1 MRAPPGRTWRYRR
14 IFGMPY
20 IEWIDSLSVGV
31 EEIDEQHKE
40 LIGRINQ
47 LALAREEKRGSEV
60 TAAVLAGLEAYIA
73 EHFGLEEAYFRE
85 LEYPDAKAHV
95 AEHEGF
101 KRRVAEFRAAYS
113 RNEAALDDEILGYLK
128 SWLTRHIS
136 YSDKKYRAFFLA
148 KGLR

>member
-1 MRAPPGRTWRYRR
+1 
-14 IFGMPY
+14 MPY

-73 EHFGLEEAYFRE
+73 EHFGLEESYFRE
-85 LEYPDAKAHV
+85 FAYPDAKAHV
-95 AEHEGF
+95 AEHEDF
-101 KRRVAEFRAAYS
+101 RRKVAEFRSAYA
-113 RNEAALDDEILGYLK
+113 RGKAALDDEILGMLK
-128 SWLTRHIS
+128 AWLMRHIS
-136 YSDKKYRAFFLA
+136 YSDRKYRAFFLA